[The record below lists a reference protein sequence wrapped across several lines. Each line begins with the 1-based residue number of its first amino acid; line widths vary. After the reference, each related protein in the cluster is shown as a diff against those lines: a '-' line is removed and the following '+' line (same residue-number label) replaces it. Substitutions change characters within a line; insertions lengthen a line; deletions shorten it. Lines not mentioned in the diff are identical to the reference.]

1 MLRTLRSDYRLLMH
15 FLPNI
20 PMGIRLR
27 PVAMLA
33 TVIAAI
39 VAFALVPSVSQA
51 QSTRLYADGEF
62 SYSVELGKSISMD
75 FALSTDIDVDEVQ
88 VMVRP
93 VGLNSVST
101 YGYAEIDQGET
112 LTATYELPTASPR
125 YFPPGTEFDIRF
137 ILRNDDVAVSES
149 PEYRIEYLDD
159 GRQWKRIGDEQ
170 LQLIYYG
177 ISDRAMRPLFDTT
190 HRNVERIKRALGVID
205 HHPLRAIIFPNNYE
219 LTRYGPTISQTATD
233 GGFFGGY
240 AYSRYYLTIMASPS
254 VSILTH
260 ELTHLLHD
268 IAMESPA
275 TVRAPAWLTEG
286 IATYLET
293 GTRRQLPRSYR
304 RASGEAGVKR
314 FREMGTVPGR
324 REAIDVF
331 YRQSGDFVGFL
342 AESRG
347 DTSIGMLLSELASG
361 ARLDDALT
369 TVYGGNLDE
378 LENQWRASYG
388 LPLIDVRVPAHLEP
402 QQSIPPTIV
411 GVPTPGRGSVN
422 ILESRAT
429 AGGGESDPVPER
441 AVHPTSLPEIERI
454 VPQEATAVPATAT
467 ATDGYVT
474 SPIGREF
481 RPNTTML
488 LVAFLLALGFAALF
502 FRRMRNS

>member
-1 MLRTLRSDYRLLMH
+1 MQ
-15 FLPNI
+15 FLQHI
-20 PMGIRLR
+20 PLGIGRVL
-27 PVAMLA
+27 
-33 TVIAAI
+33 AAI
-39 VAFALVPSVSQA
+39 ATAGIATIVVFVLAANDSQA
-51 QSTRLYADGEF
+51 QSTRLHADGEF
-62 SYSVELGKSISMD
+62 NYSVELGKSITMD
-75 FALSTDIDVDEVQ
+75 FTLRSDIDVDEVQ

-101 YGYAEIDQGET
+101 YGYAEVDHGDS
-112 LTATYELPTASPR
+112 LTATYELLTASPR

-149 PEYRIEYLDD
+149 PEYRVEYLDD
-159 GRQWKRIGDEQ
+159 GRRWKRIGDAQ

-177 ISDRAMRPLFDTT
+177 INDREMRALFDTT

-205 HHPLRAIIFPNNYE
+205 HHPLRAIVFPNNRE

-254 VSILTH
+254 VSVLTH

-268 IAMESPA
+268 IAMESPG

-286 IATYLET
+286 VATYLET
-293 GTRRQLPRSYR
+293 STRQQLPRSYR
-304 RASGEAGVKR
+304 RATGTAAVR
-314 FREMGTVPGR
+314 PFREMGTVPGR
-324 REAIDVF
+324 REAIDIF

-342 AESRG
+342 AERQG
-347 DTSIGMLLSELASG
+347 DTSIGMLLAELAGG

-378 LENQWRASYG
+378 LENLWRAPYG
-388 LPLIDVRVPAHLEP
+388 LPLIDVRAPAHLEP
-402 QQSIPPTIV
+402 PSSIPPTIV

-429 AGGGESDPVPER
+429 TSGDTGEPVPER
-441 AVHPTSLPEIERI
+441 AVHPTSLPVIEPV
-454 VPQEATAVPATAT
+454 VPQEATVIPATAT

-474 SPIGREF
+474 SPVGREF

-488 LVAFLLALGFAALF
+488 LVFFLLALGFGALF
-502 FRRMRNS
+502 FRRMRSS